1 MGVKFIKVR
10 FNTDNPADKAAYDI
24 LKKADRQNAFI
35 KDAILL
41 YEENRKNEQLIE
53 KIIAAVKTALSDVQ
67 FVQSNTAPAKETAD
81 NSRFSDSADIA
92 DAFLDS
98 L

>member
-35 KDAILL
+35 KDAIIA

-53 KIIAAVKTALSDVQ
+53 RIVTAVKIALSDVQ
-67 FVQSNTAPAKETAD
+67 FAQSDTDQAKETTGS
-81 NSRFSDSADIA
+81 NTFSDSADIA